1 MAISIDSIETL
12 QTYLSGVM
20 GRADHHAGQ
29 VEGVALALLGAVV
42 WKSTGEIAVREYAG
56 NPANIIWFYVGKMK
70 YALVYNHSTE
80 KIELRERTQG
90 GTTIAKFDNN
100 STYQEVIN
108 VFRGL

>member
-1 MAISIDSIETL
+1 MAISIDSIQTL

-42 WKSTGEIAVREYAG
+42 WRSTGEISVREYAG
-56 NPANIIWFYVGKMK
+56 NPANIIWFFVGEQR

-90 GTTIAKFDNN
+90 GNLLAEFDNDT
-100 STYQEVIN
+100 TYQEVID
-108 VFRGL
+108 VFRQL

>member
-1 MAISIDSIETL
+1 MAISIDSIQTL

-20 GRADHHAGQ
+20 GRAEHHAGQ

-42 WKSTGEIAVREYAG
+42 WRSTGEIAVREYAG
-56 NPANIIWFYVGKMK
+56 NPANIIWFYVGSEK

-90 GTTIAKFDNN
+90 GTTLAEFDNRT
-100 STYQEVIN
+100 SYQEVISA
-108 VFRGL
+108 FSAL

>member
-12 QTYLSGVM
+12 QTYLNGVM
-20 GRADHHAGQ
+20 GRSNHHAGQ

-42 WKSTGEIAVREYAG
+42 WRSTGEISVREYAG
-56 NPANIIWFYVGKMK
+56 NPANIIWFYVGDDR

-90 GTTIAKFDNN
+90 GNAIAEFDN
-100 STYQEVIN
+100 STTYQEVID
-108 VFRGL
+108 VFRQL